1 MKIKVGVLFGGMSVE
16 HEVSVISA
24 LQACSALDRDK
35 YDVIPIYITKKT
47 EMYVGD
53 AVGKIESYR
62 NIPELLKN
70 SHRVILVG
78 DAGKTQLCYYP
89 PKKFGNNVY
98 DYIDIAMP
106 IVHGTNVEDGALQ
119 GYLQTV
125 GVPYTFCDVGASAV
139 GMDKY
144 MMKCVF
150 RDSRIPVLDC
160 VTVHSSRYVAQGGE
174 VKKEIEEKI
183 GYPVIIKPI
192 NLGSSVGIQIA
203 HNADELDE
211 ALNYAFGYADRVL
224 AEHAITN
231 LTEINCSV
239 VGDIS
244 DAQASE
250 CEQPLSGGDILSFD
264 DKYISDAKG
273 GKQSGMASLK
283 RKIPAD
289 ISPEQRE
296 LVRSLAVKAFKAL
309 NCNGIARID
318 FMLDNDNGNIYL
330 TEINTIPG
338 SLAFYLWEPLGVK
351 YPQLLDRIISLA
363 LKRER
368 EKKAL
373 TFSFDSNIL
382 ENFTGSKL
390 GGAKGGKLKNP

>member
-1 MKIKVGVLFGGMSVE
+1 MKIKVGVLFGGISVE
-16 HEVSVISA
+16 HEVSIISA
-24 LQACSALDRDK
+24 LQACNALNRDK
-35 YDVIPIYITKKT
+35 YDVIPIYITKT
-47 EMYVGD
+47 SEMYVGEQI
-53 AVGKIESYR
+53 GKIECYK
-62 NIPELLKN
+62 NIPELIKN
-70 SHRVILVG
+70 SRRVVI
-78 DAGKTQLCYYP
+78 AMNNGKAELNYFP
-89 PKKFGNNVY
+89 AKKFGNNVY
-98 DYIDIAMP
+98 DYIDVAMP
-106 IVHGTNVEDGALQ
+106 VVHGTNVEDGALQ

-125 GVPYTFCDVGASAV
+125 GVPYTFCDVTASAV

-144 MMKCVF
+144 IMKCVF
-150 RDSRIPVLDC
+150 KDNGIPVLDC
-160 VTVHSSRYVAQGGE
+160 VTVHSSRYSADEAE
-174 VKKEIEEKI
+174 VKREIEEKI
-183 GYPVIIKPI
+183 GYPLIVKPI

-203 HNADELDE
+203 HSADELDE
-211 ALNYAFGYADRVL
+211 TLTYAFGYADRVL
-224 AEHAITN
+224 VEHAITN

-244 DAQASE
+244 AAEASE
-250 CEQPLSGGDILSFD
+250 CEQPITGGEMLSFD

-296 LVRSLAVKAFKAL
+296 KIRGLAVKAFKAL

-318 FMLDNDNGNIYL
+318 FMIDNDNGNIYL

-338 SLAFYLWEPLGVK
+338 SLSFYLWEPVGVK
-351 YPQLLDRIISLA
+351 YPELLDRIISLA

-382 ENFTGSKL
+382 EGFTGGKL
-390 GGAKGGKLKNP
+390 GGAKGSKL

>member
-24 LQACSALDRDK
+24 LQACNALDKEK
-35 YDVIPIYITKKT
+35 YDVIPIYITKNS
-47 EMYVGD
+47 EMYVGEE
-53 AVGKIESYR
+53 VGKIESYR
-62 NIPELLKN
+62 NIPQLIKN
-70 SHRVILVG
+70 SHRVILVN
-78 DAGKTQLCYYP
+78 DAGKTQLCCYP

-106 IVHGTNVEDGALQ
+106 VVHGTNVEDGALQ

-125 GVPYTFCDVGASAV
+125 GVPYTFCGVTASAI

-144 MMKCVF
+144 AMKCIF
-150 RDSRIPVLDC
+150 KDNGIPVLDC
-160 VTVHSSRYVAQGGE
+160 VTVHSSRYAANADE
-174 VKKEIEEKI
+174 VKKEIEGRI

-192 NLGSSVGIQIA
+192 NLGSSVGISVA
-203 HNADELDE
+203 HDASDLEE
-211 ALNYAFGYADRVL
+211 ALDYAFGYADRIL

-231 LTEINCSV
+231 LTEVNCSV

-244 DAQASE
+244 EAEASE
-250 CEQPLSGGDILSFD
+250 CEQPISGGDILSFE

-289 ISPEQRE
+289 ITPQQRDTI
-296 LVRSLAVKAFKAL
+296 RNLAVKAFKAL
-309 NCNGIARID
+309 DCCGIARID
-318 FMLDNDNGNIYL
+318 FMIDNDNGEIYL

-338 SLAFYLWEPLGVK
+338 SLSFYLWEPVGVK
-351 YPQLLDRIISLA
+351 YPALLDRIISLS
-363 LKRER
+363 LKQER

-382 ENFTGSKL
+382 EGFTGGKL
-390 GGAKGGKLKNP
+390 GGAKGGKL